1 MAAVVWYSDEVTRE
15 LSLWRSIRQLGVE
28 FWYALAVV
36 ILIPLL
42 LIANTWLL
50 LRAMHRDVNFALRRE
65 AALLESALDPFL
77 VQLLNQPAVLRERLG
92 SLRTAAP
99 EILSATVLVVDRAR
113 PGVFTPLAS
122 TAGDPS
128 QESVSPLNAFVLS
141 TGEPH
146 ATLVR
151 DRETGTNAWSVIAP
165 LHRGTEIPAL
175 FAVKVSTKDIDVL
188 LSRTTRVAVIV
199 LVGTVV
205 VTILLLLNHVR
216 FFAYVAL
223 VRKLREVDRMK
234 DEFISMASHELR
246 GPLTTVKGYASMLK
260 EAQLQR
266 APEKTMT
273 EVDLLL
279 AEIDRLSALVDDLLD
294 VTRIQQGRVRFD
306 LQPVS
311 LHGLLSGV
319 VDVLRH
325 EVERKGLT
333 LRYDPPDRELRV
345 SADPQ
350 RLQQV
355 FVNIVGNA
363 IKYTEKGEVSIR
375 HEVRGNNVATMVTD
389 TGIGMSPE
397 DREQLF
403 SKFYRIRTTETQ
415 KISGT
420 GLGLWITKQIIE
432 HLGGKIYTDSM
443 KERGSQFT
451 VLLPLLAE
459 GTATTS
465 GADAR

>member
-1 MAAVVWYSDEVTRE
+1 
-15 LSLWRSIRQLGVE
+15 
-28 FWYALAVV
+28 
-36 ILIPLL
+36 
-42 LIANTWLL
+42 
-50 LRAMHRDVNFALRRE
+50 
-65 AALLESALDPFL
+65 
-77 VQLLNQPAVLRERLG
+77 
-92 SLRTAAP
+92 
-99 EILSATVLVVDRAR
+99 
-113 PGVFTPLAS
+113 
-122 TAGDPS
+122 
-128 QESVSPLNAFVLS
+128 
-141 TGEPH
+141 
-146 ATLVR
+146 
-151 DRETGTNAWSVIAP
+151 
-165 LHRGTEIPAL
+165 
-175 FAVKVSTKDIDVL
+175 
-188 LSRTTRVAVIV
+188 
-199 LVGTVV
+199 
-205 VTILLLLNHVR
+205 
-216 FFAYVAL
+216 
-223 VRKLREVDRMK
+223 
-234 DEFISMASHELR
+234 
-246 GPLTTVKGYASMLK
+246 MLK

-350 RLQQV
+350 RLRQV

-363 IKYTEKGEVSIR
+363 IKYTEKGEVSLR

-459 GTATTS
+459 GAATTS
-465 GADAR
+465 GADARQRNRK